1 MEASFAAAGYQ
12 NLEVAPAS
20 QEMETLMMKSLSLT
34 HPQEELSCVVEALLQ
49 KMTMMMMMTLSA
61 LELLAFFVD
70 D

>member
-12 NLEVAPAS
+12 NLEVSPAS

-70 D
+70 G